1 MRHNRLWSWAIT
13 SATVALLVSACGGGG
28 GSGGIGNG
36 GGNGGGGNGGGGT
49 SPTIAVGIQN
59 AEWVA
64 YQDGANGEWT
74 TLSASD
80 ASGGSVP
87 ATAPDGRYSLAFVC
101 SGTKPTVYVIHA
113 TRQELPQVEFTCPST
128 PQTVSV
134 DVSVAGLNGGTA
146 AVSIGNAAAT
156 TTNTQQLSV
165 APGTHDVIAVRF
177 TNDRIPN
184 RVWVERNRSFTSNTT
199 YTIDFTQ
206 ADSGS
211 VRVLDINAGA
221 LTVLGLSQSGE
232 SAVANVT
239 LQSSSSS
246 RLIIGLGT
254 TLSSATPIA
263 YPIIPG
269 NILEP
274 NERFLLSVRDNTGR
288 RSVEQAL
295 TTLPGQLTVDLPS
308 LFTAPTFSAAPS
320 GAVRFVADNITYP
333 ETSIIGYRKIVDA
346 GNVRYEYFMTSGW
359 LGSATSY
366 TTPVL
371 ESLAGWNPAL
381 SLQRGVPAGVALSV
395 YVSPNLT
402 PEWVWRYTQG
412 ALLPNGSALRI
423 ATTPPQTITP

>member
-28 GSGGIGNG
+28 GR
-36 GGNGGGGNGGGGT
+36 T

-80 ASGGSVP
+80 ASGGRVP

-134 DVSVAGLNGGTA
+134 DVSVAGLNGGKA
-146 AVSIGNAAAT
+146 AVSIGNAART
-156 TTNTQQLSV
+156 LTNTQQLHV

-177 TNDRIPN
+177 TNNNIPN
-184 RVWVERNRSFTSNTT
+184 RVWVERNRLFTSNTT

-232 SAVANVT
+232 AAVASVT

-246 RLIIGLGT
+246 LIIGLGT
-254 TLSSATPIA
+254 TRSSATPIA

-274 NERFLLSVRDNTGR
+274 NERFLVSVRDITGR

-295 TTLPGQLTVDLPS
+295 TTLPDPLPVELPS

-346 GNVRYEYFMTSGW
+346 SNVRYEYFMTSGW

-371 ESLAGWNPAL
+371 ESLVGWNPAL
-381 SLQRGVPAGVALSV
+381 SLQRGAPADVALSV
-395 YVSPNLT
+395 YVSRNLT

>member
-1 MRHNRLWSWAIT
+1 MRYNRLWSWATT
-13 SATVALLVSACGGGG
+13 SATVALLISACGGGG
-28 GSGGIGNG
+28 GNGGIGNGGGGNG
-36 GGNGGGGNGGGGT
+36 GGNGGGGT
-49 SPTIAVGIQN
+49 ATTIAVGIQN

-74 TLSASD
+74 TLSESGAF
-80 ASGGSVP
+80 GGSVP

-101 SGTKPTVYVIHA
+101 GGTEPTVYVIHA
-113 TRQELPQVEFTCPST
+113 TRQELPQVEFTCPSA

-134 DVSVAGLNGGTA
+134 NVSVAGLDGGTA

-156 TTNTQQLSV
+156 LSNTQQLPV
-165 APGTHDVIAVRF
+165 VPGTHDVIAVRF
-177 TNDRIPN
+177 TNNGIPN

-199 YTIDFTQ
+199 YAIDFTQ
-206 ADSGS
+206 ADSSS

-232 SAVANVT
+232 AAVANVT
-239 LQSSSSS
+239 LQSSSS

-263 YPIIPG
+263 YPIIPS

-274 NERFLLSVRDNTGR
+274 NERFLVSVRDITGQ
-288 RSVEQAL
+288 RSVERAL
-295 TTLPGQLTVDLPS
+295 TTLPNQLTVELPP
-308 LFTAPTFSAAPS
+308 LFTAPSFSATPS
-320 GAVRFVADNITYP
+320 GAVRFVADNLAYP
-333 ETSIIGYRKIVDA
+333 ETPIVGYRKIVDA
-346 GNVRYEYFMTSGW
+346 SNVRYEYFITSGW

-381 SLQRGVPAGVALSV
+381 SLQRGAPASVALSV
-395 YVSPNLT
+395 YVSSNLT
-402 PEWVWRYTQG
+402 PELVWRFTQG
-412 ALLPNGSALRI
+412 TPLPSDTALRI

>member
-13 SATVALLVSACGGGG
+13 SATVALLVSACGG
-28 GSGGIGNG
+28 
-36 GGNGGGGNGGGGT
+36 GGGGT

-80 ASGGSVP
+80 ASGGRVP

-156 TTNTQQLSV
+156 LTNTQQLPV

-177 TNDRIPN
+177 TNNGIPN

-211 VRVLDINAGA
+211 VRVLDINAGE

-232 SAVANVT
+232 AAVANVT
-239 LQSSSSS
+239 LQSSSS

-274 NERFLLSVRDNTGR
+274 NERFLVSVRDITGR

-295 TTLPGQLTVDLPS
+295 TTLPDPLPVELPS

-346 GNVRYEYFMTSGW
+346 SDVRYEYFMTSGW

-371 ESLAGWNPAL
+371 ESLVGWNPAL
-381 SLQRGVPAGVALSV
+381 SLQRGAPADVALSV
-395 YVSPNLT
+395 YVSRNLT

>member
-13 SATVALLVSACGGGG
+13 SATVALLVSACGG
-28 GSGGIGNG
+28 
-36 GGNGGGGNGGGGT
+36 GGGGT

-80 ASGGSVP
+80 ASGGRVP

-156 TTNTQQLSV
+156 LTNTQQLPV

-177 TNDRIPN
+177 TNNGIPN

-211 VRVLDINAGA
+211 VRVLDINAGE

-232 SAVANVT
+232 AAVADVT
-239 LQSSSSS
+239 LQSSSS

-263 YPIIPG
+263 YPIIPD

-274 NERFLLSVRDNTGR
+274 NERFLVSVRDNTGR

-295 TTLPGQLTVDLPS
+295 TTLRDPLTVELPS

-346 GNVRYEYFMTSGW
+346 SNVRYEYFMTSGW

-381 SLQRGVPAGVALSV
+381 SLQRGVRANVALSV
-395 YVSPNLT
+395 YVSRDLT

-412 ALLPNGSALRI
+412 ALLPNGSALSI
-423 ATTPPQTITP
+423 ATTPPQQTITP

>member
-28 GSGGIGNG
+28 G
-36 GGNGGGGNGGGGT
+36 GT
-49 SPTIAVGIQN
+49 SPTIAVGIRN

-156 TTNTQQLSV
+156 LTNTQQLPV

-177 TNDRIPN
+177 TNNGIPN

-211 VRVLDINAGA
+211 VRVLDINAGE

-239 LQSSSSS
+239 LQSSSS

-263 YPIIPG
+263 YPIIPD

-274 NERFLLSVRDNTGR
+274 NERFLVSVRDITGR

-295 TTLPGQLTVDLPS
+295 TTLPDPLPVELPS

-346 GNVRYEYFMTSGW
+346 SDVRYEYFMTSGW

-371 ESLAGWNPAL
+371 ESLVGWNPAL
-381 SLQRGVPAGVALSV
+381 SLQRGAPADVALSV
-395 YVSPNLT
+395 YVSRNLT

>member
-28 GSGGIGNG
+28 GVS
-36 GGNGGGGNGGGGT
+36 GGGNGGGGT
-49 SPTIAVGIQN
+49 SPTIAVGIQI

-74 TLSASD
+74 TLSESGAF
-80 ASGGSVP
+80 GGSVP

-101 SGTKPTVYVIHA
+101 GGTKPTVYVIHA

-128 PQTVSV
+128 PPTVSV

-156 TTNTQQLSV
+156 LTNTQQLPV

-177 TNDRIPN
+177 TNNGIPN

-199 YTIDFTQ
+199 YAIDFTQ
-206 ADSGS
+206 ADSSS
-211 VRVLDINAGA
+211 VRVVDIDAGA
-221 LTVLGLSQSGE
+221 LTVLGLSGE
-232 SAVANVT
+232 TAVANVT
-239 LQSSSSS
+239 LQSSSS

-254 TLSSATPIA
+254 TLSSETPIA
-263 YPIIPG
+263 YPLFPSD
-269 NILEP
+269 ILRP
-274 NERFLLSVRDNTGR
+274 TERFLMSVRDITGR

-295 TTLPGQLTVDLPS
+295 TTLPDQLTVGLPS
-308 LFTAPTFSAAPS
+308 QFTAPTFSATPS
-320 GAVRFVADNITYP
+320 GAVRFVADNLTYP
-333 ETSIIGYRKIVDA
+333 ETPIIGYRKIVDA
-346 GNVRYEYFMTSGW
+346 SNVRYEYFMTSGW

-381 SLQRGVPAGVALSV
+381 SLQRGVPANVALSV

-412 ALLPNGSALRI
+412 APLPNGSALRT

>member
-1 MRHNRLWSWAIT
+1 
-13 SATVALLVSACGGGG
+13 
-28 GSGGIGNG
+28 
-36 GGNGGGGNGGGGT
+36 
-49 SPTIAVGIQN
+49 
-59 AEWVA
+59 
-64 YQDGANGEWT
+64 
-74 TLSASD
+74 
-80 ASGGSVP
+80 
-87 ATAPDGRYSLAFVC
+87 
-101 SGTKPTVYVIHA
+101 VIHA

-156 TTNTQQLSV
+156 LTNTQQLPV

-177 TNDRIPN
+177 TNNGIPN

-232 SAVANVT
+232 TAVANVT
-239 LQSSSSS
+239 LQSSSS
-246 RLIIGLGT
+246 LIIGLGT

-274 NERFLLSVRDNTGR
+274 NERFLLSVRDITGR
-288 RSVEQAL
+288 RSVERAL
-295 TTLPGQLTVDLPS
+295 TTLPDQLTEELPS

-333 ETSIIGYRKIVDA
+333 ETFIIGYRKIVDA
-346 GNVRYEYFMTSGW
+346 SNVRYEYFMTSGW

-381 SLQRGVPAGVALSV
+381 SLQRGVPADVALSV

>member
-13 SATVALLVSACGGGG
+13 SATVALLVSACGG
-28 GSGGIGNG
+28 
-36 GGNGGGGNGGGGT
+36 GGGGT

-134 DVSVAGLNGGTA
+134 DVSVAGLNGGKA
-146 AVSIGNAAAT
+146 AVSIGNAAAIL
-156 TTNTQQLSV
+156 TNTQQLLV

-177 TNDRIPN
+177 TNNDIPN
-184 RVWVERNRSFTSNTT
+184 RVWVERNCSFTSNTT

-232 SAVANVT
+232 AAVANVT
-239 LQSSSSS
+239 LQSSSS
-246 RLIIGLGT
+246 RLIVGLGT

-274 NERFLLSVRDNTGR
+274 NEQFLLSVRDITGR

-295 TTLPGQLTVDLPS
+295 TTLPGQLTVELPS

-320 GAVRFVADNITYP
+320 GTVRFVADNITYP

-346 GNVRYEYFMTSGW
+346 SNVRYEYFMTSGW

-381 SLQRGVPAGVALSV
+381 SLQRGVPADVALSV

-412 ALLPNGSALRI
+412 APPPNGSALRI

>member
-28 GSGGIGNG
+28 GR
-36 GGNGGGGNGGGGT
+36 T

-156 TTNTQQLSV
+156 LTNTQQLPV

-177 TNDRIPN
+177 TNNGIPN

-232 SAVANVT
+232 AAVASVT

-246 RLIIGLGT
+246 LIIGLGT
-254 TLSSATPIA
+254 TRSSATPIA

-274 NERFLLSVRDNTGR
+274 NERFLVSVRDITGR

-295 TTLPGQLTVDLPS
+295 TTLPDPLPVELPS

-346 GNVRYEYFMTSGW
+346 SDVRYEYFMTSGW

-371 ESLAGWNPAL
+371 ESLVGWNPAL
-381 SLQRGVPAGVALSV
+381 SLQRGAPADVALSV
-395 YVSPNLT
+395 YVSRNLT

>member
-1 MRHNRLWSWAIT
+1 
-13 SATVALLVSACGGGG
+13 
-28 GSGGIGNG
+28 
-36 GGNGGGGNGGGGT
+36 
-49 SPTIAVGIQN
+49 
-59 AEWVA
+59 
-64 YQDGANGEWT
+64 
-74 TLSASD
+74 
-80 ASGGSVP
+80 
-87 ATAPDGRYSLAFVC
+87 
-101 SGTKPTVYVIHA
+101 
-113 TRQELPQVEFTCPST
+113 
-128 PQTVSV
+128 
-134 DVSVAGLNGGTA
+134 
-146 AVSIGNAAAT
+146 
-156 TTNTQQLSV
+156 
-165 APGTHDVIAVRF
+165 VRF
-177 TNDRIPN
+177 TNNGIPN

-246 RLIIGLGT
+246 LIIGLGT

-274 NERFLLSVRDNTGR
+274 NERFLVSVRDITGR

-295 TTLPGQLTVDLPS
+295 TTLPDPLPVELPS

-346 GNVRYEYFMTSGW
+346 SDVRYEYFMTSGW

-371 ESLAGWNPAL
+371 ESLVGWNPAL
-381 SLQRGVPAGVALSV
+381 SLQRGAPADVALSV
-395 YVSPNLT
+395 YVSRNLT

>member
-28 GSGGIGNG
+28 GR
-36 GGNGGGGNGGGGT
+36 T

-80 ASGGSVP
+80 ASGGRVP

-134 DVSVAGLNGGTA
+134 DVSVAGLNGGKA

-156 TTNTQQLSV
+156 LTNTQQLLV

-177 TNDRIPN
+177 TNNDIPN
-184 RVWVERNRSFTSNTT
+184 RIWVERNRSFTSNTT

-211 VRVLDINAGA
+211 VRVLDINAGE

-232 SAVANVT
+232 AAVANVT
-239 LQSSSSS
+239 LQSSSS

-295 TTLPGQLTVDLPS
+295 TTLPDPLPVELPS

-346 GNVRYEYFMTSGW
+346 SDVRYEYFMTSGW

-371 ESLAGWNPAL
+371 ESLVGWNPAL
-381 SLQRGVPAGVALSV
+381 SLQRGAPADVALSV
-395 YVSPNLT
+395 YVSRNLT

>member
-28 GSGGIGNG
+28 GR
-36 GGNGGGGNGGGGT
+36 T

-80 ASGGSVP
+80 ASGGRVP

-156 TTNTQQLSV
+156 LTNTQQLPV

-177 TNDRIPN
+177 TNNDIPN

-206 ADSGS
+206 VDSGS
-211 VRVLDINAGA
+211 VRVLDINSGE

-232 SAVANVT
+232 TAVANVT
-239 LQSSSSS
+239 LQSSSS

-295 TTLPGQLTVDLPS
+295 TTLLDRRTVKLPS

-346 GNVRYEYFMTSGW
+346 SDVRYEYFMTSGW

-381 SLQRGVPAGVALSV
+381 SLQRGAPADVALSV
-395 YVSPNLT
+395 YVSRNLT

>member
-1 MRHNRLWSWAIT
+1 MYR
-13 SATVALLVSACGGGG
+13 
-28 GSGGIGNG
+28 
-36 GGNGGGGNGGGGT
+36 
-49 SPTIAVGIQN
+49 
-59 AEWVA
+59 
-64 YQDGANGEWT
+64 
-74 TLSASD
+74 
-80 ASGGSVP
+80 
-87 ATAPDGRYSLAFVC
+87 
-101 SGTKPTVYVIHA
+101 
-113 TRQELPQVEFTCPST
+113 
-128 PQTVSV
+128 
-134 DVSVAGLNGGTA
+134 VAGLNGGKA

-156 TTNTQQLSV
+156 LTNTQQLLV

-177 TNDRIPN
+177 TNNDIPN
-184 RVWVERNRSFTSNTT
+184 RVWVERNRSFNSNTT

-232 SAVANVT
+232 AAVANVT

-274 NERFLLSVRDNTGR
+274 NERFLLSVRDITGR

-295 TTLPGQLTVDLPS
+295 TTLPGQLTVELPS

-346 GNVRYEYFMTSGW
+346 SNVRYEYFMTSGW
-359 LGSATSY
+359 RGQRYQLHDACVGVACGLEPCTEPPAGRACGCGIKRVCIAESHPRVGLALHAGRSAT
-366 TTPVL
+366 
-371 ESLAGWNPAL
+371 
-381 SLQRGVPAGVALSV
+381 QR
-395 YVSPNLT
+395 
-402 PEWVWRYTQG
+402 
-412 ALLPNGSALRI
+412 
-423 ATTPPQTITP
+423 

>member
-1 MRHNRLWSWAIT
+1 MTGKRLLGLGLATIAIAV
-13 SATVALLVSACGGGG
+13 SMSACGGGG
-28 GSGGIGNG
+28 G
-36 GGNGGGGNGGGGT
+36 GT
-49 SPTIAVGIQN
+49 SPTVAVAVQG
-59 AEWVA
+59 AAWVA

-80 ASGGSVP
+80 ASGGRVP

-156 TTNTQQLSV
+156 LTNTQQLPV

-177 TNDRIPN
+177 TNNGIPN

-221 LTVLGLSQSGE
+221 LTVLGLSQPGE
-232 SAVANVT
+232 AAVANVT
-239 LQSSSSS
+239 LQSSSS

-274 NERFLLSVRDNTGR
+274 NERFLVSVRDITGR

-295 TTLPGQLTVDLPS
+295 TTLDNPLTVELPS

-346 GNVRYEYFMTSGW
+346 SDVRYEYFMTSGW

-371 ESLAGWNPAL
+371 ESLVGWNPAL
-381 SLQRGVPAGVALSV
+381 SLQRGVPADVALSV

>member
-13 SATVALLVSACGGGG
+13 SATVALLVSACGG
-28 GSGGIGNG
+28 
-36 GGNGGGGNGGGGT
+36 GGGGT

-80 ASGGSVP
+80 ASGGRVP

-156 TTNTQQLSV
+156 LTNTQQLPV

-177 TNDRIPN
+177 TNNGIPN

-199 YTIDFTQ
+199 YTIDFTR

-211 VRVLDINAGA
+211 VRVLDINAGE

-232 SAVANVT
+232 AAVANVT
-239 LQSSSSS
+239 LQSSSS

-274 NERFLLSVRDNTGR
+274 NERFLVSVRDITGR

-295 TTLPGQLTVDLPS
+295 TTLPDPLPVELPS

-346 GNVRYEYFMTSGW
+346 SDVRYEYFMTSGW

-371 ESLAGWNPAL
+371 ESLVGWNPAL
-381 SLQRGVPAGVALSV
+381 SLQRGVPADVALSV
-395 YVSPNLT
+395 YVSRNLT

>member
-1 MRHNRLWSWAIT
+1 MTGKRLLGLGLATIAIAV
-13 SATVALLVSACGGGG
+13 SMSACGGGG
-28 GSGGIGNG
+28 G
-36 GGNGGGGNGGGGT
+36 GT
-49 SPTIAVGIQN
+49 SPTVAVAVQG
-59 AEWVA
+59 AAWVA

-80 ASGGSVP
+80 ASGGRVP

-134 DVSVAGLNGGTA
+134 DVSVAGLNGGKA

-156 TTNTQQLSV
+156 LTNTQQLLV

-177 TNDRIPN
+177 TNNDIPN

-221 LTVLGLSQSGE
+221 LTVLGLSQPGE
-232 SAVANVT
+232 AAVANVT
-239 LQSSSSS
+239 LQSSSS

-274 NERFLLSVRDNTGR
+274 NERFLLSVRDITGR
-288 RSVEQAL
+288 RSVERAL
-295 TTLPGQLTVDLPS
+295 TTLPDQLTEELPS

-346 GNVRYEYFMTSGW
+346 SDVRYEYFMTSGW

-371 ESLAGWNPAL
+371 ESLVGWNPAL
-381 SLQRGVPAGVALSV
+381 SLQRGAPADVALSV
-395 YVSPNLT
+395 YVSRNLT

>member
-1 MRHNRLWSWAIT
+1 MTGKRLLGLGLATIAIAV
-13 SATVALLVSACGGGG
+13 SMSACGGGG
-28 GSGGIGNG
+28 G
-36 GGNGGGGNGGGGT
+36 GT
-49 SPTIAVGIQN
+49 SPTVAVAVQG
-59 AEWVA
+59 AAWVA
-64 YQDGANGEWT
+64 YQDGANGAWQ
-74 TLSASD
+74 TLAP
-80 ASGGSVP
+80 SGGFSGSVP
-87 ATAPDGRYSLAFVC
+87 STAPDGRYSLAFVC

-134 DVSVAGLNGGTA
+134 DVSVAGLNGGKA
-146 AVSIGNAAAT
+146 AVSIGNAAAIL
-156 TTNTQQLSV
+156 TNTQQLLV

-177 TNDRIPN
+177 TNNDIPN

-232 SAVANVT
+232 AAVANVT
-239 LQSSSSS
+239 LQSSSS

-274 NERFLLSVRDNTGR
+274 NERFLLSVRDITGR

-295 TTLPGQLTVDLPS
+295 TTLPGQLTVELPS

-320 GAVRFVADNITYP
+320 GTVRFVADNITYP

-346 GNVRYEYFMTSGW
+346 SNVRYEYFMTSGW

-381 SLQRGVPAGVALSV
+381 SLQRGVPADVALSV

-412 ALLPNGSALRI
+412 APLPNGSALRI

>member
-1 MRHNRLWSWAIT
+1 MTGKRLLGLGLATIAIAV
-13 SATVALLVSACGGGG
+13 SMSACGGGG
-28 GSGGIGNG
+28 G
-36 GGNGGGGNGGGGT
+36 GT
-49 SPTIAVGIQN
+49 SPTVAVAVQG
-59 AEWVA
+59 AAWVA

-80 ASGGSVP
+80 ASGGRVP

-156 TTNTQQLSV
+156 LTNTQQLPV

-177 TNDRIPN
+177 TNNGIPN

-221 LTVLGLSQSGE
+221 LTVLGLSQPGE
-232 SAVANVT
+232 AAVANVT
-239 LQSSSSS
+239 LQSSSS

-274 NERFLLSVRDNTGR
+274 NERFLLSVRDITGR
-288 RSVEQAL
+288 RSVERAL
-295 TTLPGQLTVDLPS
+295 TTLPDQLTEELPS

-346 GNVRYEYFMTSGW
+346 SDVRYEYFMTSGW

-371 ESLAGWNPAL
+371 ESLVGWNPAL
-381 SLQRGVPAGVALSV
+381 SLQRGVPADVALSV

-412 ALLPNGSALRI
+412 ALLPNGSALHI

>member
-13 SATVALLVSACGGGG
+13 SATVALLVSACGG
-28 GSGGIGNG
+28 
-36 GGNGGGGNGGGGT
+36 GGGGT

-80 ASGGSVP
+80 ASGGRVP

-156 TTNTQQLSV
+156 LTNTQQLLV

-177 TNDRIPN
+177 TNNDIPN
-184 RVWVERNRSFTSNTT
+184 RIWVERNRSFTSNTT

-232 SAVANVT
+232 TAVADVT
-239 LQSSSSS
+239 LQSSSS

-295 TTLPGQLTVDLPS
+295 TTLPDPLPVELPS

-346 GNVRYEYFMTSGW
+346 SDVRYEYFMTSGW

-371 ESLAGWNPAL
+371 ESLVGWNPAL
-381 SLQRGVPAGVALSV
+381 SLQRGAPADVALSV
-395 YVSPNLT
+395 YVSRNLT

>member
-13 SATVALLVSACGGGG
+13 SATVALLVSAC
-28 GSGGIGNG
+28 
-36 GGNGGGGNGGGGT
+36 GGGGNGGGGT

-134 DVSVAGLNGGTA
+134 DVSVAGLNGGKA

-156 TTNTQQLSV
+156 LTNTQQLSV

-177 TNDRIPN
+177 TNNDIPN

-232 SAVANVT
+232 TAVANVT
-239 LQSSSSS
+239 LQSSSS
-246 RLIIGLGT
+246 LIIGLGT

-288 RSVEQAL
+288 RSVERAL
-295 TTLPGQLTVDLPS
+295 TTLPDQLTVELPS

-359 LGSATSY
+359 LGSAPSY

-381 SLQRGVPAGVALSV
+381 SLQRGVPADVALSV
-395 YVSPNLT
+395 YISPNLT

-412 ALLPNGSALRI
+412 ALLPNGSVLRI

>member
-13 SATVALLVSACGGGG
+13 SATVALLVSACGG
-28 GSGGIGNG
+28 
-36 GGNGGGGNGGGGT
+36 GGGGT

-80 ASGGSVP
+80 ASGGRVP

-156 TTNTQQLSV
+156 LTNTQQLPV

-177 TNDRIPN
+177 TNNGIPN

-211 VRVLDINAGA
+211 VRVLDINAGE
-221 LTVLGLSQSGE
+221 LTVLGLSQPGE
-232 SAVANVT
+232 AAVANVT
-239 LQSSSSS
+239 LQSSSS

-274 NERFLLSVRDNTGR
+274 NERFLVSVRDITGR

-295 TTLPGQLTVDLPS
+295 TTLPDPLPVELPS

-346 GNVRYEYFMTSGW
+346 SDVRYEYFMTSGW

-371 ESLAGWNPAL
+371 ESLVGWNPAL
-381 SLQRGVPAGVALSV
+381 SLQRGAPADVALSV
-395 YVSPNLT
+395 YVSRNLT

>member
-28 GSGGIGNG
+28 G
-36 GGNGGGGNGGGGT
+36 GT
-49 SPTIAVGIQN
+49 SPTIAVGIRN

-156 TTNTQQLSV
+156 LTNTQQLPV

-177 TNDRIPN
+177 TNNGIPN

-232 SAVANVT
+232 AAVANVT

-246 RLIIGLGT
+246 LIIGLGT
-254 TLSSATPIA
+254 TRSSATPIA

-274 NERFLLSVRDNTGR
+274 NERFLVSVRDITGR

-295 TTLPGQLTVDLPS
+295 TTLPDPLPVELPS

-346 GNVRYEYFMTSGW
+346 SDVRYEYFMTSGW

-371 ESLAGWNPAL
+371 ESLVGWNPAL
-381 SLQRGVPAGVALSV
+381 SLQRGVPADVALSV
-395 YVSPNLT
+395 YVSRNLT

>member
-28 GSGGIGNG
+28 GR
-36 GGNGGGGNGGGGT
+36 T

-80 ASGGSVP
+80 ASGGRVP

-156 TTNTQQLSV
+156 LTNTQQLLV

-177 TNDRIPN
+177 TNNDIPN
-184 RVWVERNRSFTSNTT
+184 RIWVERNRSFTSNTT

-232 SAVANVT
+232 AAVANVT
-239 LQSSSSS
+239 LQSSSS

-295 TTLPGQLTVDLPS
+295 TTLPDPLPVELPS

-346 GNVRYEYFMTSGW
+346 SNVRYEYFMTSGW

-371 ESLAGWNPAL
+371 ESLVGWNPAL
-381 SLQRGVPAGVALSV
+381 SLQRGVPADVALSV

>member
-13 SATVALLVSACGGGG
+13 TATIALLVSACG
-28 GSGGIGNG
+28 
-36 GGNGGGGNGGGGT
+36 GGGGNGGGGT

-74 TLSASD
+74 TLSESGAF
-80 ASGGSVP
+80 GGSVP

-113 TRQELPQVEFTCPST
+113 TRQELPQVEFTCSSA

-146 AVSIGNAAAT
+146 AVSIGNAAT
-156 TTNTQQLSV
+156 TLNSTQQLYV

-177 TNDRIPN
+177 TTNNIPN

-221 LTVLGLSQSGE
+221 LTVLGLSGE
-232 SAVANVT
+232 TAVASVT
-239 LQSSSSS
+239 LQSSSS

-263 YPIIPG
+263 YPIIPS

-274 NERFLLSVRDNTGR
+274 NERFLVSVSDNTGR

-295 TTLPGQLTVDLPS
+295 TTLPNQLTVELPS
-308 LFTAPTFSAAPS
+308 LFTAPTFSATSS
-320 GAVRFVADNITYP
+320 GAVRFIADNITYP
-333 ETSIIGYRKIVDA
+333 ETPIIGYRKIVDTS
-346 GNVRYEYFMTSGW
+346 NVRYEYFMTSGW

-371 ESLAGWNPAL
+371 ESLAGWNPTL
-381 SLQRGVPAGVALSV
+381 SLQRGVPANVALSV

-412 ALLPNGSALRI
+412 APLPNGSLRI
-423 ATTPPQTITP
+423 ATTPPQPITP

>member
-13 SATVALLVSACGGGG
+13 SATVALLVSACGG
-28 GSGGIGNG
+28 
-36 GGNGGGGNGGGGT
+36 GGGGT

-80 ASGGSVP
+80 VSGGSVP

-134 DVSVAGLNGGTA
+134 DVSVAGLNGGKA

-156 TTNTQQLSV
+156 LTNTQQLLV

-177 TNDRIPN
+177 TNNDIPN
-184 RVWVERNRSFTSNTT
+184 RIWVERNRSFTSNTT

-211 VRVLDINAGA
+211 VRVLDINAGE

-239 LQSSSSS
+239 LQSSSS

-274 NERFLLSVRDNTGR
+274 NERFLLSVRDITGR
-288 RSVEQAL
+288 RSVERAL
-295 TTLPGQLTVDLPS
+295 TTLDRRLTVELPS

-346 GNVRYEYFMTSGW
+346 SNVRYEYFMTSGW

-371 ESLAGWNPAL
+371 ESLVGWNPAL
-381 SLQRGVPAGVALSV
+381 SLQRGVPADVALSV
-395 YVSPNLT
+395 YVSRNLT

>member
-1 MRHNRLWSWAIT
+1 MTGKRLLGLGLATIAIAV
-13 SATVALLVSACGGGG
+13 SMSACGGGG
-28 GSGGIGNG
+28 G
-36 GGNGGGGNGGGGT
+36 GT
-49 SPTIAVGIQN
+49 SPTVAVAVQG
-59 AEWVA
+59 AAWVA

-80 ASGGSVP
+80 ASGGRVP

-156 TTNTQQLSV
+156 LTNTQQLLV

-177 TNDRIPN
+177 TNNDIPN
-184 RVWVERNRSFTSNTT
+184 RIWVERNRSFTSNTT

-211 VRVLDINAGA
+211 VRVLDINAGE

-232 SAVANVT
+232 AAVANVT
-239 LQSSSSS
+239 LQSSSS

-295 TTLPGQLTVDLPS
+295 TTLPDPLPVELPS

-346 GNVRYEYFMTSGW
+346 SDVRYEYFMTSGW

-371 ESLAGWNPAL
+371 ESLVGWNPAL
-381 SLQRGVPAGVALSV
+381 SLQRGAPADVALSV
-395 YVSPNLT
+395 YVSRNLT

>member
-28 GSGGIGNG
+28 GR
-36 GGNGGGGNGGGGT
+36 T

-156 TTNTQQLSV
+156 LTNTQQLPV

-177 TNDRIPN
+177 TNNGIPN

-211 VRVLDINAGA
+211 VRVLDINAGE

-232 SAVANVT
+232 AAVANVT
-239 LQSSSSS
+239 LQSSSS

-274 NERFLLSVRDNTGR
+274 NERFLLSVRDITGR

-295 TTLPGQLTVDLPS
+295 TTLPGRLTVELPS

-346 GNVRYEYFMTSGW
+346 SNVRYEYFMTSGW

-371 ESLAGWNPAL
+371 ESLVGWNPAL
-381 SLQRGVPAGVALSV
+381 SLQRGAPADVALSV
-395 YVSPNLT
+395 YVSRNLT

>member
-28 GSGGIGNG
+28 GR
-36 GGNGGGGNGGGGT
+36 T

-156 TTNTQQLSV
+156 LTNTQQLPV

-177 TNDRIPN
+177 TNNDIPN
-184 RVWVERNRSFTSNTT
+184 RIWVERNRSFTSNTT
-199 YTIDFTQ
+199 YTIDFTR

-211 VRVLDINAGA
+211 VRVLDINAGE

-232 SAVANVT
+232 TAVADVT
-239 LQSSSSS
+239 LQSSSS

-274 NERFLLSVRDNTGR
+274 NERFLVSVRDITGR

-295 TTLPGQLTVDLPS
+295 TTLPDPLPVELPS

-371 ESLAGWNPAL
+371 ESLVGWNPAL
-381 SLQRGVPAGVALSV
+381 SLQRGVPADVALSV

>member
-13 SATVALLVSACGGGG
+13 SATVALLVSACGG
-28 GSGGIGNG
+28 
-36 GGNGGGGNGGGGT
+36 GGGGT

-80 ASGGSVP
+80 ASGGRVP

-134 DVSVAGLNGGTA
+134 DVSVAGLNGGKA

-156 TTNTQQLSV
+156 LTNTQQLLV
-165 APGTHDVIAVRF
+165 APGAHDVIAVRF
-177 TNDRIPN
+177 TNNDIPN
-184 RVWVERNRSFTSNTT
+184 RIWVERNRSFTSNTT

-232 SAVANVT
+232 AAVANVT
-239 LQSSSSS
+239 LQSSSS

-274 NERFLLSVRDNTGR
+274 NERFLVSVRDITGR
-288 RSVEQAL
+288 RSVERAL
-295 TTLPGQLTVDLPS
+295 TTLPDQLTEELPS

-346 GNVRYEYFMTSGW
+346 SNVRYEYFMTSGW

-371 ESLAGWNPAL
+371 ESLVGWNPAL
-381 SLQRGVPAGVALSV
+381 SLQRGVPADVALSV
-395 YVSPNLT
+395 YVSRNLT

>member
-1 MRHNRLWSWAIT
+1 VQGA
-13 SATVALLVSACGGGG
+13 A
-28 GSGGIGNG
+28 
-36 GGNGGGGNGGGGT
+36 
-49 SPTIAVGIQN
+49 
-59 AEWVA
+59 WVA
-64 YQDGANGEWT
+64 YQDGANGAWQ
-74 TLSASD
+74 TLAS
-80 ASGGSVP
+80 SGGFSGSVP
-87 ATAPDGRYSLAFVC
+87 STAPDGRYSLAFVC

-134 DVSVAGLNGGTA
+134 DVSVAGLNGGKA
-146 AVSIGNAAAT
+146 AVSIGNAAAIL
-156 TTNTQQLSV
+156 TNTQQLLV

-177 TNDRIPN
+177 TNNDIPN

-232 SAVANVT
+232 AAVANVT
-239 LQSSSSS
+239 LQSSSS

-274 NERFLLSVRDNTGR
+274 NERFLLSVRDITGR

-295 TTLPGQLTVDLPS
+295 TTLPGQLTVELPS

-320 GAVRFVADNITYP
+320 GTVRLVADNITYP

-346 GNVRYEYFMTSGW
+346 SNVRYEYFMTSGW

-381 SLQRGVPAGVALSV
+381 SLQRGVPADVALSV

-412 ALLPNGSALRI
+412 APLPNGSVLRI